1 MCIHM
6 SLGPFIRIATYEDAS
21 YLSYEH
27 TRINGQFV
35 HCRTLVATNVRTG
48 VSSAK
53 ISLDLTEI
61 DHLYECARASWT
73 RLLSDQPIRVL
84 CLFYKSGKLRS
95 AILKAFVD
103 IQKISRANENI

>member
-6 SLGPFIRIATYEDAS
+6 SLGPFIRVATYLRRVLSKSRTHS
-21 YLSYEH
+21 YKWS
-27 TRINGQFV
+27 FV

-73 RLLSDQPIRVL
+73 RRDLIKTR
-84 CLFYKSGKLRS
+84 LFLICITGPYL
-95 AILKAFVD
+95 
-103 IQKISRANENI
+103 

>member
-1 MCIHM
+1 MCIHV
-6 SLGPFIRIATYEDAS
+6 SLGPFIRVANYVS
-21 YLSYEH
+21 HEH

-61 DHLYECARASWT
+61 DHLYECARTSWT
-73 RLLSDQPIRVL
+73 RRDLIKTRLFLFCITGPYLLI
-84 CLFYKSGKLRS
+84 F
-95 AILKAFVD
+95 
-103 IQKISRANENI
+103 

>member
-1 MCIHM
+1 MP
-6 SLGPFIRIATYEDAS
+6 LGPFIAVATYLRRV
-21 YLSYEH
+21 LSKSRN

-35 HCRTLVATNVRTG
+35 NCRTLVATNVRTG

-73 RLLSDQPIRVL
+73 RRDLIKTR
-84 CLFYKSGKLRS
+84 LFY
-95 AILKAFVD
+95 FV
-103 IQKISRANENI
+103 